1 MRATCSP
8 QSELGPMLGARYDL
22 CRRDPLRA
30 PLWHVC
36 GPTDIGHIDLTSAA
50 PPHPRHRSP
59 GVKARPSRKK
69 TRPASQAS
77 PPQEP
82 RGLRSLGHPRP
93 RLTARTDDSHAAPL
107 CRHTSHPRQR
117 RRQRPRRLVRCPG
130 YFRIKPHAPPF
141 QQAPANLFRSPAL
154 RLLPRRGALR
164 KRGGGPPAP
173 IVDGMD
179 YQSVKY

>member
-1 MRATCSP
+1 VRATCSP
-8 QSELGPMLGARYDL
+8 QSGLGPTLGDRYGL
-22 CRRDPLRA
+22 RRGGPLRG

-36 GPTDIGHIDLTSAA
+36 GPADVGHIDLTSATPPPDKGRGPAAKPGPPAANGEAA
-50 PPHPRHRSP
+50 PGRR
-59 GVKARPSRKK
+59 
-69 TRPASQAS
+69 
-77 PPQEP
+77 P

-107 CRHTSHPRQR
+107 GGPPPSPRQR
-117 RRQRPRRLVRCPG
+117 GRGPPLRLVRCPV
-130 YFRIKPHAPPF
+130 YCRIKPHTPPF
-141 QQAPANLFRSPAL
+141 QRAPANLFRSPAL
-154 RLLPRRGALR
+154 RLLPRRGAPR